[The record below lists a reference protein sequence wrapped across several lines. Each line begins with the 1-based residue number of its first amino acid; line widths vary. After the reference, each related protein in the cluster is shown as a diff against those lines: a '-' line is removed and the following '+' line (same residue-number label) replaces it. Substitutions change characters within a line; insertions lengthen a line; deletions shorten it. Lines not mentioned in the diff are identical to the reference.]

1 MEQND
6 TKQQHYE
13 SVYRADRWAKRFI
26 TAGGYGIIVSI
37 LAILL
42 FLVYQ
47 SLPLGQNASLKHLL
61 SYPVTDTGNQVLLT
75 GSDSYMEIFYTLDQ
89 AGRLNFYHIS
99 DGSLVLAEKLPLGE
113 GEKLLSAARGSL
125 GRDVFAA
132 GSDSG
137 RVITAEISMT
147 AVFSDSGRVIV
158 PSL

>member
-75 GSDSYMEIFYTLDQ
+75 GSDSYMEI
-89 AGRLNFYHIS
+89 
-99 DGSLVLAEKLPLGE
+99 
-113 GEKLLSAARGSL
+113 
-125 GRDVFAA
+125 
-132 GSDSG
+132 
-137 RVITAEISMT
+137 
-147 AVFSDSGRVIV
+147 
-158 PSL
+158 